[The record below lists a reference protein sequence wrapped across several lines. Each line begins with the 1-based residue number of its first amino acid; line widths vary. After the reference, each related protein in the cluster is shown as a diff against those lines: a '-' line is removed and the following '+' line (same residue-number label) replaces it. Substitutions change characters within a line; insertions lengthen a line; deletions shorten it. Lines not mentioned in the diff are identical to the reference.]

1 MAGLKLG
8 QYPLDKPFMN
18 STTQGIGM
26 TSARTRKRLAA
37 ILLDAGIKNSQ
48 VLSAMQDV
56 PRHLFVDEA
65 LATRAYENTAL
76 PIGFG
81 QTISQPYI
89 VALMCEH
96 LLSGARL
103 GPVLEIGTGCGYQ
116 AAVLAKLFEKVVSV
130 ERVGELCR
138 QARDR
143 LFTLKFYNVH
153 CVHGDGFQGF
163 AERGPYNGIIA
174 AAASDDVPLALLEQ
188 LAPGGRLVM
197 PIDRGP
203 KQSLIVIDNDGSGF
217 TERELE
223 TVKFVPRVSGVTP

>member
-1 MAGLKLG
+1 MK
-8 QYPLDKPFMN
+8 
-18 STTQGIGM
+18 SITQGIGM
-26 TSARTRKRLAA
+26 TSARTRKRLTA
-37 ILLDAGIKNSQ
+37 ILSDAGIKDKH
-48 VLSAMQDV
+48 VLSAIQNI

-89 VALMCEH
+89 VALMCEQ
-96 LLSGARL
+96 LLGAQRL
-103 GPVLEIGTGCGYQ
+103 GAVLEIGTGCGYQ
-116 AAVLAKLFEKVVSV
+116 AAVLSKLFEKVVTV

-143 LFTLKFYNVH
+143 LFTLKYYNIH
-153 CVHGDGFQGF
+153 CVHADGFKGF

-174 AAASDDVPLALLEQ
+174 AAVSDDVPRTLLEQ

-197 PIDRGP
+197 PVHRGS
-203 KQSLIVIDNDGSGF
+203 KQSLIVIDNEADGF
-217 TERELE
+217 AERVIE